1 MVELADAQDLG
12 SCAARRVGST
22 PTTRIQRK
30 ARWFVQNQRVFSYRG
45 NTFGNTIK
53 FSGCSHQRIIQ
64 HFNELHRAGR
74 TGQRIACQ
82 LLHIL
87 RVCEPCTFSCPADSA
102 LKNQNAAPTTPPCFS
117 RRLRS
122 SLLHWADCL
131 RRYAPPPCSSPFHRA
146 NKKEKPA
153 HNVYWFFLVRPGGFE
168 PLAFRVGAERSI
180 QLSYDRTYLFHRCKV
195 V

>member
-22 PTTRIQRK
+22 PTTRIREK
-30 ARWFVQNQRVFSYRG
+30 ARWSVQNRRAFSHHG

-102 LKNQNAAPTTPPCFS
+102 LNRFWLTPSAVGYRGIDIFLHGLQAVFLLTDQLKTLAQDTVGAQVTCNA
-117 RRLRS
+117 
-122 SLLHWADCL
+122 
-131 RRYAPPPCSSPFHRA
+131 HRA
-146 NKKEKPA
+146 QQ
-153 HNVYWFFLVRPGGFE
+153 
-168 PLAFRVGAERSI
+168 I
-180 QLSYDRTYLFHRCKV
+180 IDLSGQFGNDHS
-195 V
+195 